1 MNKILR
7 VVKKGE
13 YLYGVCPDHPKAI
26 KHGYV
31 LLHRLIAENMIGRRL
46 NNNEVVHHMD
56 GNKKNNAESN
66 LQVMQKNEHMS
77 LHGHERRKADKT
89 HGTLSSYR
97 YCKCVLCKKAKSAW
111 QKSYMEKRHKLPEG
125 ID

>member
-7 VVKKGE
+7 VVKKGD
-13 YLYGVCPDHPKAI
+13 YLYGVCYDHPKAI

-46 NNNEVVHHMD
+46 DSDEIVHHID
-56 GNKKNNAESN
+56 GNKKNNEESN
-66 LQVMQKNEHMS
+66 LQVMRKGAHLS
-77 LHGHERRKADKT
+77 LHGHERRVADKA

-97 YCKCVLCKKAKSAW
+97 YCKCDLCKKANSTW
-111 QKSYMEKRHKLPEG
+111 HKSYMEKRKKAIENL
-125 ID
+125 